1 MNRIQY
7 FLMCAACLLSVA
19 ASAQWQW
26 IDNDGRKVFSD
37 RAPPPDVLEKNIL
50 KRPIARST
58 QTGKLDAPSSNALTA
73 PDLAPT
79 TSMPQTAASAPK
91 LSGIDKELAEKK
103 KKATEAEAAKRKTE
117 QDRNLKAKS
126 DNCARAKQA
135 KASYES
141 GMRLAR
147 MNEKGERE
155 IVDDAARATEIN
167 RLQAIIES
175 DCQ

>member
-37 RAPPPDVLEKNIL
+37 RAPAPDIPEKNIL
-50 KRPIARST
+50 KRPAART
-58 QTGKLDAPSSNALTA
+58 PNTGKPNQPGQAALNAPE
-73 PDLAPT
+73 LAPT
-79 TSMPQTAASAPK
+79 ASMPQSAASAPK
-91 LSGIDKELAEKK
+91 LTGVDQDLSEKK
-103 KKATEAEAAKRKTE
+103 KKVAEADAAKRKAE
-117 QDRNLKAKS
+117 QEKNLKSKF

-141 GMRLAR
+141 GMRVAR

-155 IVDDAARATEIN
+155 IVDDTMRAAEIK
-167 RLQAIIES
+167 RLQTIIES
-175 DCQ
+175 DC

>member
-1 MNRIQY
+1 
-7 FLMCAACLLSVA
+7 
-19 ASAQWQW
+19 
-26 IDNDGRKVFSD
+26 
-37 RAPPPDVLEKNIL
+37 
-50 KRPIARST
+50 
-58 QTGKLDAPSSNALTA
+58 
-73 PDLAPT
+73 
-79 TSMPQTAASAPK
+79 MPQTAASAPK
-91 LSGIDKELAEKK
+91 LSGVDKELVEKK

-147 MNEKGERE
+147 VNEKGERE
-155 IVDDAARATEIN
+155 IVGDAARATEIN